1 MDFDSETTK
10 IAREQLIDIYAEYK
24 ALMSIPSDKRD
35 KKRILEIAA
44 EIRELTTKYSITLAS
59 VETAATTKSQEIA
72 KKNKDEFE
80 AKKKA
85 EEQKKKEEAEAAKA
99 ETKKK
104 AEEAA
109 ERKKKED
116 DKIRELAQIYYKMK
130 DAELAASG
138 KSFKK
143 LLTGQ
148 HRGIFEFMGDFMNG
162 DEETALN
169 ERKAQLKKF
178 FEISKK
184 EFEDAKE
191 KFLKE
196 FPKSSAEMAALEKA
210 FEKRYE
216 TTYRIVGEA
225 DKRLSDASYTVSR
238 RKNSKVHKIAVYK
251 KMQGKASRAITT
263 TLSAAALVAGVIYTS
278 GFSLPVLPIL
288 GVTAL
293 VASAGQRKLLTS
305 SDRNE
310 KLCVYYSKILKK
322 QEGKLKI
329 ITDKQKNVSENSKQF
344 VSLKRSE
351 ARQKDKMT
359 RTKHKIAH
367 VTKYHPIRKDVI
379 AAGIQIGASF
389 LLATSFGA
397 LAPQIAI
404 GVALFGIEWLAKAFH
419 KDKKK

>member
-24 ALMSIPSDKRD
+24 ALMSMPPDKRD

-44 EIRELTTKYSITLAS
+44 EIRELTTKYPITLRE
-59 VETAATTKSQEIA
+59 VESAADTKSQEIA

-99 ETKKK
+99 EAEKK

-109 ERKKKED
+109 DIKKKED
-116 DKIRELAQIYYKMK
+116 IKIRELAQIYYKMK

-138 KSFKK
+138 KNFKNPFF
-143 LLTGQ
+143 GQ
-148 HRGIFEFMGDFMNG
+148 RRGFFEFMGDIMSG

-169 ERKAQLKKF
+169 VRKTQLQGF
-178 FEISKK
+178 FEVSKK
-184 EFEDAKE
+184 EYEAAKE
-191 KFLKE
+191 KFAKE
-196 FPKSSAEMAALEKA
+196 FSKSSAEMTALEKA

-216 TTYRIVGEA
+216 TTYRVVAEA
-225 DKRLSDASYTVSR
+225 KKRESDADYLMVR
-238 RKNSKVHKIAVYK
+238 RQTTQAHRIIAYQKREKKLINS
-251 KMQGKASRAITT
+251 GKITT
-263 TLSAAALVAGVIYTS
+263 ALSAAALVGCVLLTTTVSTPVI
-278 GFSLPVLPIL
+278 PVL
-288 GVTAL
+288 GVVAL
-293 VASAGQRKLLTS
+293 IASAGQRKAITGLRS
-305 SDRNE
+305 GRIE
-310 KLCVYYSKILKK
+310 YYNGILSK
-322 QEGKLKI
+322 QNDKLKM
-329 ITDKQKNVSENSKQF
+329 ITDKQKKVSENSKQF

-351 ARQKDKMT
+351 AKQLTKISK
-359 RTKHKIAH
+359 TKHKIAH
-367 VTKYHPIRKDVI
+367 VTKGNPVKKDII

-404 GVALFGIEWLAKAFH
+404 GVALYGIEWLAKAFH